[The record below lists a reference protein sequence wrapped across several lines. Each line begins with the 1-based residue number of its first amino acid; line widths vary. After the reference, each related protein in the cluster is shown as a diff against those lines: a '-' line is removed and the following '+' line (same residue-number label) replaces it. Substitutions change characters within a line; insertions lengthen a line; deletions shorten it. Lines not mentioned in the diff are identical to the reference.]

1 MGLGLERDEL
11 MLNVTARQ
19 DLMNKIVE
27 TLNVV
32 VEDALFSFN
41 EDGLEVRVV
50 DASHV
55 AMINMRVDSAAFAT
69 WEIEPEALGL
79 ELKKIKELISLGG
92 ADDQIEMAYGDTTGV
107 LTLNLG
113 KIDRNIRPLDKST
126 INSPPMP
133 KIDIPS
139 TVVMD
144 GAALAQAFRAAKQ
157 VGDLVNLSIDGDTFT
172 VHVQGQTDSVTVSF
186 AKDEMESLVCSEPAR
201 SQYSLTYLVP
211 LSKVF
216 GPLGNVTLGFG
227 ESFPLKVSFS
237 FNNGAA
243 EVEYFLAPRVESDY

>member
-69 WEIEPEALGL
+69 WE
-79 ELKKIKELISLGG
+79 
-92 ADDQIEMAYGDTTGV
+92 
-107 LTLNLG
+107 N
-113 KIDRNIRPLDKST
+113 
-126 INSPPMP
+126 
-133 KIDIPS
+133 
-139 TVVMD
+139 
-144 GAALAQAFRAAKQ
+144 
-157 VGDLVNLSIDGDTFT
+157 
-172 VHVQGQTDSVTVSF
+172 
-186 AKDEMESLVCSEPAR
+186 
-201 SQYSLTYLVP
+201 
-211 LSKVF
+211 
-216 GPLGNVTLGFG
+216 
-227 ESFPLKVSFS
+227 
-237 FNNGAA
+237 
-243 EVEYFLAPRVESDY
+243 